1 MNAIRNVDAL
11 DTAVTRIPKLIT
23 VFLSEALQVLMDPK
37 HILYEKVCVFFLQR
51 PYLELDDIPMFY
63 TLSNSGDYFEQEVS
77 WLLEILSAGVDDP
90 TVFSV
95 YVVR

>member
-1 MNAIRNVDAL
+1 MNGIRNVNAL
-11 DTAVTRIPKLIT
+11 DATVPRIPKLIT
-23 VFLSEALQVLMDPK
+23 VFLSEALQVLVDPK
-37 HILYEKVCVFFLQR
+37 HILYEKVSVFFLQR
-51 PYLELDDIPMFY
+51 PSLELDDIPMFY